1 MGTVETR
8 STTLVPSSATGTPEP
23 AKAQAPKE
31 KSLKEA
37 LESCSTQ
44 KSAGPKSLVEGCV
57 EVKNEGLSGD
67 LGQGA
72 VDTDISSQR
81 GSSDVEKGGLAESTH
96 SLRRGSV
103 EKFEDGDKASN
114 GEKGGL
120 ERLDVSLD
128 ENGRENGELR
138 SMEVPIEDLS
148 ESNDGEVEDMGE
160 EGHKFL
166 VGDFVWGKVRSHP
179 WWPGQIYDPSY
190 ASEFAAKK
198 KVKDR
203 YLVAYFGDGTFAW
216 CPPSQLKPFEENF
229 DEMSKQSN
237 MKTFVS
243 AVQQAIDEIGRL
255 LELKMICSCVP
266 KENRTGLG
274 QPLAENAGIKEGV
287 LVPDGESRKL
297 SGVFAEPSEL
307 LAELKRVGHDV
318 YLTNGLE
325 LKVLRSRLSAFYRTR
340 GGYDLPEYHD
350 PKPVSGLD
358 DGVKSVEVPTQGP
371 FEEWLPSPM
380 SVDTIQANEGMLQS
394 SPVVSESK
402 KTHRRKQ
409 RSMADLI
416 GESKKTTGGKLD
428 SEEKSSEKSAPPVV
442 KNGKDTKDEEMAT
455 DETNSEKSAPRSGTK
470 KRKDKEES
478 DSQDDSLISLK
489 GKRRKAGLL
498 GFPVSTSSD
507 IDSSVKKGGDLE
519 KQNTKEGLVSKGRT
533 KKKGI
538 NIECDDSD
546 VKTRSGIG
554 SGSRNLNLDIGSVKS
569 DESAVREQL
578 ELASS
583 PRERKKSKYLSPP
596 FTMLNSGK
604 RRREM
609 EAELLRFATEVSM
622 EGKNAVEA
630 DQNVVS
636 SPISKDSSEAL
647 QNHVSTEPGPGD
659 VTGKSLGSSPIPKTP
674 TENPNK
680 IIDGTKA
687 NVPAN
692 ELLSE
697 VLCVAVNPFT
707 PRGKKSQQMV
717 GDFISLYRSL
727 VYLNGP
733 NYKLYNKRQS
743 RRKRKNLDSESGS
756 QKEDPEQTAEK
767 STEQESGR
775 RKVKN
780 QKMGADKPKEKGAVD
795 TPDVKLDKQK
805 PMKGAGSPEAKK
817 VDKESVEGKSSPAAL
832 FVTFGPGSS
841 LPTKASLIQMYG
853 KYGELDETETEMF
866 YNNFCAR
873 VSFNKISNAE
883 VAFNDSQTS
892 SPFGNASVSF
902 RLQYHSG
909 AFKTRELSEISRRQ
923 RNASPLQNNVTTP
936 KKPRSQPKGSSEAD
950 LNFIK
955 EKLEKIS
962 SMLED
967 KTSKVSPRTKSKLQA
982 EINELL
988 EKVGTMV
995 GGSSS

>member
-8 STTLVPSSATGTPEP
+8 SNTLVPSSATVTPEP
-23 AKAQAPKE
+23 AKPQAPKE
-31 KSLKEA
+31 KSLKDA
-37 LESCSTQ
+37 LESCSTHNL
-44 KSAGPKSLVEGCV
+44 AGPKSMVEGCV
-57 EVKNEGLSGD
+57 EVSNEDLSVD
-67 LGQGA
+67 LGRGA
-72 VDTDISSQR
+72 VDTDISGQM
-81 GSSDVEKGGLAESTH
+81 GSSDVEKGGLADSTH
-96 SLRRGSV
+96 GVRCGSV

-114 GEKGGL
+114 Y
-120 ERLDVSLD
+120 VSLD
-128 ENGRENGELR
+128 ENGCENGELR

-148 ESNDGEVEDMGE
+148 EGNDGEV

-266 KENRTGLG
+266 KENRTGLR
-274 QPLAENAGIKEGV
+274 PMLAENAGVKEGV
-287 LVPDGESRKL
+287 LVPHSETRKL
-297 SGVFAEPSEL
+297 SDVFAEPPEL
-307 LAELKRVGHDV
+307 LAELKRVAHDV
-318 YLTNGLE
+318 YLTNALE
-325 LKVLRSRLSAFYRTR
+325 LRVLRSRLFALYRTK

-350 PKPVSGLD
+350 PKPVLGLD
-358 DGVKSVEVPTQGP
+358 DGVKSVEAPTQGP
-371 FEEWLPSPM
+371 FEEWLPTPM
-380 SVDTIQANEGMLQS
+380 IVDTIQANEAMLQIS
-394 SPVVSESK
+394 LVVSEGK

-416 GESKKTTGGKLD
+416 GGSKEARTKTTGGRLD
-428 SEEKSSEKSAPPVV
+428 TEENSSEKPATHFGM
-442 KNGKDTKDEEMAT
+442 KNGKDTKDEDKMAT
-455 DETNSEKSAPRSGTK
+455 GGSNSEKPLPVPRSGAK

-489 GKRRKAGLL
+489 GKRRNAGLL
-498 GFPVSTSSD
+498 GSLVSASSN
-507 IDSSVKKGGDLE
+507 IDSSVNKDRDLDKEKTKGGP
-519 KQNTKEGLVSKGRT
+519 VSKGRA
-533 KKKGI
+533 KKEGT
-538 NIECDDSD
+538 NIKHDDSD
-546 VKTRSGIG
+546 AKTRSGIG
-554 SGSRNLNLDIGSVKS
+554 SGSRNLNLDIGTVKS
-569 DESAVREQL
+569 DDSAVKEQL
-578 ELASS
+578 EIGSS

-596 FTMLNSGK
+596 FTMLDSSK

-609 EAELLRFATEVSM
+609 EAELLRYATEVSM
-622 EGKNAVEA
+622 EGKNRVE
-630 DQNVVS
+630 VM
-636 SPISKDSSEAL
+636 
-647 QNHVSTEPGPGD
+647 QNHVSTEPGPGNA
-659 VTGKSLGSSPIPKTP
+659 TGKSLDSSPIPKTP

-680 IIDGTKA
+680 IMDGTKA
-687 NVPAN
+687 NVPTN
-692 ELLSE
+692 ELLAE
-697 VLCVAVNPFT
+697 VLYVAVNPFT

-727 VYLNGP
+727 VYRNGP
-733 NYKLYNKRQS
+733 NYRLYNKLQS
-743 RRKRKNLDSESGS
+743 RKKRKNSDSESGS
-756 QKEDPEQTAEK
+756 QKEDQKQTARK
-767 STEQESGR
+767 ITEQESGR
-775 RKVKN
+775 KKVKN
-780 QKMGADKPKEKGAVD
+780 QKMGVDEPKEKGAIQ
-795 TPDVKLDKQK
+795 TPDVMSDRRK

-817 VDKESVEGKSSPAAL
+817 VDNESVEGKSAL

-841 LPTKASLIQMYG
+841 LPSKASLIEMYG

-883 VAFNDSQTS
+883 SAFNDSQTS
-892 SPFGNASVSF
+892 SPFGSASVSF

-923 RNASPLQNNVTTP
+923 RNASPLKNNVTTP
-936 KKPRSQPKGSSEAD
+936 KKRRSQPRGSSEAD
-950 LNFIK
+950 LNFVK